1 MICSKINSC
10 KMKTERVLLSCI
22 LIITTLIPLS
32 SCTTAESSYVNSVKP
47 GKESSVRVLKIILK
61 NGVVINCK
69 DKIVRIENNYDT
81 GRDFI
86 ISTADTIGSG
96 TVNWNEQR
104 FPELAIQKIYIEEDN
119 VDATKTVIVVSG
131 VVIVSVLFL
140 LVLGALGM
148 VDIFKSS
155 KNVFSGV
162 SFK

>member
-22 LIITTLIPLS
+22 LIITTLIPFS

-47 GKESSVRVLKIILK
+47 GQESSVRILKIILK
-61 NGVVINCK
+61 NGIVINCK
-69 DKIVRIENNYDT
+69 DKVVGIENNYDK
-81 GRDFI
+81 GSEYI
-86 ISTADTIGSG
+86 ISTADTISSG
-96 TVNWNEQR
+96 AVNWKEQR
-104 FPELAIQKIYIEEDN
+104 LSESAIQKIYIEEDN
-119 VDATKTVIVVSG
+119 VDATKTVIVVSR

-140 LVLGALGM
+140 LVLGALCM